1 MTRRTAQ
8 ELRERIATL
17 ERAGLKA
24 SAQALREKLPRER
37 ASNDAQKALFDKPL
51 PIKPYPGRGC

>member
-8 ELRERIATL
+8 ELKELREKIATL

-24 SAQALREKLPRER
+24 SADALRKQLPRER
-37 ASNDAQKALFDKPL
+37 AKPHA
-51 PIKPYPGRGC
+51 PAP